1 MSDHDVLVDVLEDAL
16 QDRER
21 ERVVNLAEAV
31 RELVP
36 EKGGPSERQSC
47 LEFVGELDDEQ
58 RLNSEP
64 HPCR

>member
-47 LEFVGELDDEQ
+47 LEFVGEL
-58 RLNSEP
+58 
-64 HPCR
+64 